1 MIIFRNDKVM
11 LMKDFGNMSVGNIY
25 EVANITDTSVILRD
39 AEKKIAVGAIDI
51 DQFDQYFK
59 KPEEVKKWTKWNG
72 LRNASDDTIAFYRTN
87 GKKIQVRN
95 VEGVIAEASCNKND
109 EFNFYFGLALA
120 CHRCRIKT
128 MKKMIKTYED
138 AIKHINSDML
148 DTQHLVKKMINSLEL
163 TNDKEN

>member
-1 MIIFRNDKVM
+1 MIIFRNNRVM

-87 GKKIQVRN
+87 ARGDSRGDGWCERRRKRRAFGTPNPWCEISRN
-95 VEGVIAEASCNKND
+95 
-109 EFNFYFGLALA
+109 
-120 CHRCRIKT
+120 
-128 MKKMIKTYED
+128 
-138 AIKHINSDML
+138 
-148 DTQHLVKKMINSLEL
+148 
-163 TNDKEN
+163 